1 MIVIASIH
9 QPATSTYLLFDKVL
23 LLSQGKSIYFGPPRT
38 SQQYFESLGYPHDPF
53 LSPPEAMLQL
63 VNADFDSGDNGRE
76 RLEKLIASWEASPE
90 RQHLL
95 ETIEPGENKDDEVRR
110 ITAKRSHGYPRALL
124 VQIWILL
131 HRMFLVT
138 RMTVPFKLIS

>member
-9 QPATSTYLLFDKVL
+9 QPATSTYLLFDQVL
-23 LLSQGKSIYFGPPRT
+23 LLSQGKSVYFGPSRT

-63 VNADFDSGDNGRE
+63 VNADFDSGDNGKE
-76 RLEKLIASWEASPE
+76 RLDKLIVSWEGSPQ
-90 RQHLL
+90 RQLLL
-95 ETIEPGENKDDEVRR
+95 ESIEPGENNKEVRK
-110 ITAKRSHGYPRALL
+110 ITAKRSHGYPRPLV

-138 RMTVPFKLIS
+138 RMTVAFKLIS